1 MSTNGDIQEV
11 KARVDIVAVVSRY
24 VKLKKAGRN
33 YTGLCPFHGE
43 KTPSFNVNPSLGIFK
58 CFGCGKSGDA
68 IKFVQEIEHLEFPQA
83 LEKLAE
89 EVGITLQ
96 KNEDPAI
103 KKVSRYREAYKI
115 IAELYHYI
123 LMNLEQGKNA
133 LSYAKNKRKLTEAT
147 IAKYKIGY
155 APFDNK
161 LVQRYLSKKG
171 FSALEIKEAGFVNE
185 RGNDKYTDRLMFPIF
200 DTGGQVVGFS
210 GRVIQKEDIRPKY
223 LNSAE
228 SILFKKRFTL
238 FGLNFAKDAISK
250 KDMAII
256 CEGQL
261 DAITSHQV
269 GVEHVV
275 APLGTGLTDTQISLL
290 SRYTKNIAFCF
301 DNDQAGQK
309 SVLRG
314 VQLAVAQD
322 LSVYIVSLPPDVKDI
337 DDLIQKR
344 PDDWLDRASHPQEYF
359 QSQIATLKGLM
370 KKDVQEFER
379 NLHQIT
385 ELLGHAPELKQN
397 IVAKQYAEA
406 LGLSFQGILAAIQ
419 KTLPPTFVREEMKQK
434 QGVLSTSEYLLSLV
448 LLFPMVTLLMGKP
461 EKIQNY
467 FIIKEQRELFL
478 ELCFFAKKHEHLVKS
493 VYDKK
498 ERRVTVS
505 WDTIYSR
512 FANEV
517 SLDFSR
523 WIAEI
528 SEKKPEAAELIER
541 IGLSDS
547 SANIVISDDV
557 VTDFFRAWTRLKRQ
571 SIALKLE
578 VLRKELS
585 TAEAAQNEE
594 AIEKLQA
601 DLSLYMSELK
611 KIEKHT

>member
-1 MSTNGDIQEV
+1 MSTTGDIQEV
-11 KARVDIVAVVSRY
+11 KARVDIVSVVSRY

-68 IKFVQEIEHLEFPQA
+68 IKFIQEIEHLEFPQA

-89 EVGITLQ
+89 EVGVTLQ

-123 LMNLEQGKNA
+123 LLNLEQGKDA
-133 LSYAKNKRKLTEAT
+133 LLYAKNKRKLTEET
-147 IAKYKIGY
+147 IIKFKIGY

-161 LVQRYLSKKG
+161 LVQRYLAKKG
-171 FSALEIKEAGFVNE
+171 FSVQEIKEAGFINE

-238 FGLNFAKDAISK
+238 FGLNFAKDSISK

-261 DAITSHQV
+261 DAIVSQQI
-269 GVEHVV
+269 GIEHIV
-275 APLGTGLTDTQISLL
+275 APLGTGLTDTQIGLL

-301 DNDQAGQK
+301 DNDSAGQK

-322 LSVYIVSLPPDVKDI
+322 LSAYIVSLPPDVKDI
-337 DDLIQKR
+337 DDLVQKR
-344 PDDWLDRASHPQEYF
+344 PEDWVDRASHPQEYF
-359 QSQIATLKGLM
+359 QSQIVILKSLM

-379 NLHQIT
+379 KLHQIT
-385 ELLGHAPELKQN
+385 EILSHAPELKQN

-434 QGVLSTSEYLLSLV
+434 QGVLSTSEYLLSLI

-461 EKIQNY
+461 EKVENY

-478 ELCFFAKKHEHLVKS
+478 ELCSFAKEHEHLVKS

-498 ERRVTVS
+498 EKRVTVS
-505 WDTIYSR
+505 WETIYSR

-523 WIAEI
+523 WVAEI
-528 SEKKPEAAELIER
+528 SEKKPETAELIER

-547 SANIVISDDV
+547 SANIVVSDDV
-557 VTDFFRAWTRLKRQ
+557 ITDFFRAWTRLKRQ

-578 VLRKELS
+578 VLRKELA
-585 TAEAAQNEE
+585 TAETAQNTE
-594 AIEKLQA
+594 AIKKLQT
-601 DLSLYMSELK
+601 DLATYMIELK
-611 KIEKHT
+611 KIEKQS

>member
-1 MSTNGDIQEV
+1 
-11 KARVDIVAVVSRY
+11 
-24 VKLKKAGRN
+24 
-33 YTGLCPFHGE
+33 
-43 KTPSFNVNPSLGIFK
+43 
-58 CFGCGKSGDA
+58 
-68 IKFVQEIEHLEFPQA
+68 
-83 LEKLAE
+83 
-89 EVGITLQ
+89 
-96 KNEDPAI
+96 
-103 KKVSRYREAYKI
+103 
-115 IAELYHYI
+115 
-123 LMNLEQGKNA
+123 
-133 LSYAKNKRKLTEAT
+133 
-147 IAKYKIGY
+147 
-155 APFDNK
+155 
-161 LVQRYLSKKG
+161 
-171 FSALEIKEAGFVNE
+171 
-185 RGNDKYTDRLMFPIF
+185 
-200 DTGGQVVGFS
+200 
-210 GRVIQKEDIRPKY
+210 
-223 LNSAE
+223 
-228 SILFKKRFTL
+228 
-238 FGLNFAKDAISK
+238 
-250 KDMAII
+250 
-256 CEGQL
+256 
-261 DAITSHQV
+261 
-269 GVEHVV
+269 
-275 APLGTGLTDTQISLL
+275 
-290 SRYTKNIAFCF
+290 
-301 DNDQAGQK
+301 
-309 SVLRG
+309 
-314 VQLAVAQD
+314 
-322 LSVYIVSLPPDVKDI
+322 
-337 DDLIQKR
+337 
-344 PDDWLDRASHPQEYF
+344 
-359 QSQIATLKGLM
+359 M

-379 NLHQIT
+379 KLHQIT

-461 EKIQNY
+461 EKIENY

-557 VTDFFRAWTRLKRQ
+557 VADFFRAWTRLKRQ